1 MATPIAHASAG
12 LACLALVHL
21 ALPGRLQRPMTGAA
35 LACVVAA
42 CAPDLDIAASLAFTG
57 HPTTWHS
64 GPTHTVAFAL
74 LVGLLAAFALRRRA
88 DGPVLALALGL
99 ATASHV
105 LVDFLTGPDWGWH
118 RSFGVPALWPWITER
133 LNSPLTVFRG
143 VKHGSVAIWFNAH
156 NLTTAASELI
166 FALPVAAL
174 SWWRLSQPRAA
185 ASPTSSRTG

>member
-21 ALPGRLQRPMTGAA
+21 ALPGRLKTPLTGAA
-35 LACVVAA
+35 LACAFAA
-42 CAPDLDIAASLAFTG
+42 CAPDLDIAVSLIATG

-64 GPTHTVAFAL
+64 GPTHTVAFAA
-74 LVGLLAAFALRRRA
+74 LVGILAAWALRRRP
-88 DGPVLALALGL
+88 GGLALALAIGL

-118 RSFGVPALWPWITER
+118 RSFGVPAWWPWITER
-133 LNSPLTVFRG
+133 LTSPFTVFRG

-166 FALPVAAL
+166 FALPVVAL
-174 SWWRLSQPRAA
+174 SWRWLSKPRIT
-185 ASPTSSRTG
+185 ASPTASRTG

>member
-12 LACLALVHL
+12 LACLALVHW
-21 ALPGRLQRPMTGAA
+21 ALPRHLQPPTIGAA
-35 LACVVAA
+35 LGCALAG
-42 CAPDLDIAASLAFTG
+42 CAPDLDIAASLIATG

-64 GPTHTVAFAL
+64 GPTHTVAFAA
-74 LVGLLAAFALRRRA
+74 LVGLLAAGLLRRRP
-88 DGPVLALALGL
+88 GGLALALAIGL

-118 RSFGVPALWPWITER
+118 RSYGVPAWWPWITER
-133 LNSPLTVFRG
+133 LTSPLTVFRG

-166 FALPVAAL
+166 FALPVVAL
-174 SWWRLSQPRAA
+174 SWWRLSRSRFA
-185 ASPTSSRTG
+185 ASPTASRTG